1 MASSTYKLLFNK
13 GDPSACKCMTLFE
26 YAGVDV
32 KQDTNMAGGSVGQK
46 TVEAVSPLGRLPVLM
61 TPYGGIWG
69 SEAVGRY
76 ISCIRRDVGL
86 CGHNIFQ
93 SAQVDL
99 WVSFC
104 CNELAAPL
112 ACLVHEPTHAAAER
126 SLKDAETCLSVV
138 EKHLLLNT
146 FLAAEV
152 VTMAD
157 VWLLVAL
164 LEAKFKNE
172 KIAEYI
178 QKSCPNLSR
187 WMDTCCNQ
195 KQIKKQL
202 TAFGL
207 GGDSK
212 AAPAKP
218 AKKESKDE
226 DMEDMDEAP
235 PKKVANAL
243 DSLPPTTMVLD
254 EWKRCYSNT
263 KDLYGEAMKW
273 FWNNLDSAGWSL
285 WYMKY
290 DKLEGE
296 CDKAFLTSNLL
307 GGFLQRIEPTF
318 RKYSFGVIDVVQD
331 KSNGAVESYD
341 IQGVLM
347 VRGAELPLELKEHVQ
362 YESHTFT
369 KLDLTDPKHRKLIE
383 DYWCADETVEDRVI
397 ADSKVWK

>member
-1 MASSTYKLLFNK
+1 MASSTYKLVFNK
-13 GDPSACKCMTLFE
+13 GDASACKCMILFE

-32 KQDTNMAGGSVGQK
+32 KQDTNLAAGTVGQK

-61 TPYGGIWG
+61 TPSGGIWG

-76 ISCIRRDVGL
+76 VSAIRRDLGL
-86 CGHNIFQ
+86 YGNNAYQ
-93 SAQVDL
+93 SAQVDV

-104 CNELAAPL
+104 MNELAAPL
-112 ACLVHEPTHAAAER
+112 ACLILQPTHATAAL
-126 SLKDAETCLSVV
+126 SLKDAQRCLSVV
-138 EKHLLLNT
+138 DKHLISNT
-146 FLAAEV
+146 FLAAETI
-152 VTMAD
+152 TMAD
-157 VWLLVAL
+157 VWLLVAVF
-164 LEAKFKNE
+164 EGKAKNS

-178 QKSCPNLSR
+178 QKNCANMSR
-187 WMDTCCNQ
+187 WIETCSNQ

-202 TAFGL
+202 TSFSL

-212 AAPAKP
+212 PAA
-218 AKKESKDE
+218 AKKADKEDDE
-226 DMEDMDEAP
+226 DMEEAP
-235 PKKVANAL
+235 VKKAPNVL
-243 DSLPPTTMVLD
+243 DSLPPSTMVLD